1 MVRKKSIH
9 PSDADADADAAD
21 PIASD
26 APIGSLLHR
35 RPALSAFYKPALVS
49 QPSKLKVLRPV
60 EADTVRQH
68 ASAHAQAVFE
78 EEVQRFGFVLK
89 DAPPHAEAATRLLVP
104 PHAEVATRLL
114 VRKTSETPA
123 PSPNSSS
130 ASASRAVL
138 DPRTSSMHV
147 HLEDDEASPRPSPRP
162 SPAAQTDA
170 STSASV
176 ASKAWLHSPAV
187 VASSQHL
194 AALAHKL
201 ARNWQVWLHRRGHNR
216 HHREKRPQSFDT

>member
-147 HLEDDEASPRPSPRP
+147 HLEDDEASPRPSP
-162 SPAAQTDA
+162 AAQTDA

-201 ARNWQVWLHRRGHNR
+201 ARNWQVSSPRRGHNR

>member
-35 RPALSAFYKPALVS
+35 KPALAAFYKPALVS

-89 DAPPHAEAATRLLVP
+89 DAPPHAEAATRLPVP

-123 PSPNSSS
+123 PSPKSSS

-138 DPRTSSMHV
+138 EPRTSRMHV
-147 HLEDDEASPRPSPRP
+147 HLEDDEPSPRPSPRP
-162 SPAAQTDA
+162 SPAEQTDA

-201 ARNWQVWLHRRGHNR
+201 ARNWQVWLHTEAWSQPAPAG
-216 HHREKRPQSFDT
+216 ETPTKL